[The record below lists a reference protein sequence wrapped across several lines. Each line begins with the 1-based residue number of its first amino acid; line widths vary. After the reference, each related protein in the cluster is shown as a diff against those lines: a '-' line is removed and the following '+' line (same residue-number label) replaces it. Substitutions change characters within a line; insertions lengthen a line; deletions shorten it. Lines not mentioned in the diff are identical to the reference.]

1 MDKKGT
7 FVAVSTGMLLGGHI
21 TIRSKKLL
29 ENADIVFSLVSHPV
43 VETWLRT
50 CNNNV
55 ISLQPLY
62 AEGKHR
68 MDTYKEMV
76 ELMLEAVREGKNVC
90 GAFYGHA
97 GVFAWVPHRA
107 VEVANEEGYRA
118 YMEPGVSAEACIYSD
133 LGIDPGKVGM
143 QSYEASQFLFYGH
156 TPNTQ
161 SYLLL
166 WQIAL
171 AGETTAKTFYVDT
184 NNIQIIVEHLQ
195 NWYPAEHEVIIY
207 ETPTLPIEGVRED
220 RVPLNQ
226 LSHQQLNLHSTLIV
240 PPATELTLNER
251 LLRKFNIDKSAL
263 L

>member
-1 MDKKGT
+1 MAKKGS
-7 FVAVSTGMLLGGHI
+7 FVAVSTGMLLGGHV

-29 ENADIVFSLVSHPV
+29 ENADVVFSLVAHPV
-43 VETWLRT
+43 VDTWLNN

-55 ISLQPLY
+55 INLQPLY
-62 AEGKHR
+62 EEGKHR

-76 ELMLEAVREGKNVC
+76 EVMLEAVRAGKDVC

-97 GVFAWVPHRA
+97 GVFAWVPHRT
-107 VEVANEEGYRA
+107 VEVAKEEGYRS

-133 LGIDPGKVGM
+133 LGIDPGQVGM

-156 TPNTQ
+156 TPNTR

-171 AGETTAKTFYVDT
+171 AGETTAKTFNVNT
-184 NNIQIIVEHLQ
+184 SNLQILVEHLQ
-195 NWYPAEHEVIIY
+195 NWYPEEHEVIIY
-207 ETPTLPIEGVRED
+207 ETPTLPIESVRED
-220 RVPLNQ
+220 RVALGK
-226 LSHQQLNLHSTLIV
+226 LSEQKLNLYSTLIV
-240 PPATELTLNER
+240 PPATELALNES
-251 LLRKFNIDKSAL
+251 LLKKFNIDKSAL